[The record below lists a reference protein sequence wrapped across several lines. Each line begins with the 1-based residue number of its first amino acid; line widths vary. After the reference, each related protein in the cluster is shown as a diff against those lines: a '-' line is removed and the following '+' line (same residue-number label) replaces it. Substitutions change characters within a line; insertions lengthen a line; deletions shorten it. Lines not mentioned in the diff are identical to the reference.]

1 MFHPRTPKKS
11 PQKASW
17 SPAATILIAFF
28 VFFASQI
35 AVAIVLR
42 EYISIRHWSIT
53 VSNNWLNNNVTALFI
68 ETFLVELFLVLF
80 LYGFMKRR
88 WISFKYIG
96 LKGKFLLKDLGYAV
110 GGFLTYLF
118 IYLTVVSS
126 LQYFIHGFNVSQKQE
141 LGVPNTAY
149 GGDLW
154 MLFVMLVI
162 LPPIAEEILFR
173 GFIYSSL
180 RPKMNKIGAALITSI
195 LFALPHLFE
204 SSSGLLWVAGCDT
217 FILSMVLVYVR
228 EKTDKLWASMLI
240 HGLKNFIA
248 FASLYLIHSS

>member
-1 MFHPRTPKKS
+1 MFHPRTPKNGVE
-11 PQKASW
+11 KASW
-17 SPAATILIAFF
+17 SPLATILIAFF
-28 VFFASQI
+28 VFVASQI

-42 EYISIRHWSIT
+42 EYVDLRHWSTT
-53 VSNNWLNNNVTALFI
+53 VANNWLNNDVSALFV
-68 ETFLVELFLVLF
+68 ETFLVESFLVLF
-80 LYGFMKRR
+80 LYGFMRRR

-96 LKGKFLLKDLGYAV
+96 LKGKFLLKDLAYAI
-110 GGFLTYLF
+110 GGFLTYLL
-118 IYLTVVSS
+118 IYLTVVST
-126 LQYFIHGFNVSQKQE
+126 LQYFIHAFNVSQKQE
-141 LGVPNTAY
+141 LGVPSSAY

-180 RPKMNKIGAALITSI
+180 RPKMNKIVAALITSV

-240 HGLKNFIA
+240 HGLKNFVA
-248 FASLYLIHSS
+248 FASLYLIHTS

>member
-1 MFHPRTPKKS
+1 MLRYRPTKKDV
-11 PQKASW
+11 QKGSW
-17 SPAATILIAFF
+17 GPIATILIAVF
-28 VFFASQI
+28 VFIASQV

-42 EYISIRHWSIT
+42 GYVSVRHWST
-53 VSNNWLNNNVTALFI
+53 ATANNWLTNSVVALFI
-68 ETFLVELFLVLF
+68 ETFLAETFLVLF
-80 LYGFMKRR
+80 LYGFMRRR

-96 LKGKFLLKDLGYAV
+96 LKGKFLLKDAAYAV
-110 GGFLTYLF
+110 GGFLTYIL
-118 IYLTVVSS
+118 IYLTVVST

-141 LGVPNTAY
+141 LGVPNNAY

-154 MLFVMLVI
+154 LLFVMLVI

-180 RPKMNKIGAALITSI
+180 RPKMNKIVAALITSI

-240 HGLKNFIA
+240 HGIKNFVA